1 MLYTNEMI
9 KNLGYE
15 LVEDFIADYVNNHPN
30 CCIRYMSNGVYL
42 DYDFDSNKKMER

>member
-15 LVEDFIADYVNNHPN
+15 SVEEFVADYIKKYKN
-30 CCIRYMSNGVYL
+30 CCIRYTPNGVYL
-42 DYDFDSNKKMER
+42 NYDFDSN

>member
-15 LVEDFIADYVNNHPN
+15 SIEVFVADYIKKYKN
-30 CCIRYMSNGVYL
+30 CSIRYMSNGVYL
-42 DYDFDSNKKMER
+42 NYDFDSN